1 MPKEDTTFYVVQPL
15 DWFLRKNFKN
25 SRALSQ
31 NYVKRSF
38 IDSKEATNNV
48 VSRSVNFSQG
58 DRKNGLVKSM
68 RFSGSRKGTR
78 FRSPPSMSAPAQRLT
93 LLEDRGTK

>member
-1 MPKEDTTFYVVQPL
+1 MPKEDTTFYVVQPF

-25 SRALSQ
+25 SRASSQ

-48 VSRSVNFSQG
+48 VSRSVNFILG

-68 RFSGSRKGTR
+68 RFSGSQKGKS
-78 FRSPPSMSAPAQRLT
+78 FRSPPSVSAPTQRFT
-93 LLEDRGTK
+93 L